1 MSRSEHS
8 INKSI
13 YVSHHI
19 TWCCTSALLISDP
32 THKTHKYKN
41 THMRRSKR
49 RRRRPRRGDKSKRR
63 PRRAD
68 KSIELHPIRYRT
80 VTSGAGARGHHS
92 LDTNRQVASLVA
104 TEFGKVRSSELAVEE
119 SIELCILRRLL
130 AIRDLQPVGLQ
141 TVARCQGKKVS
152 RNDGDGG
159 ESTYRIPRLLNE
171 YLSQADHL
179 RVILKSLGKV
189 DHFIRSILLVAI
201 LACSEKGR
209 ECGLRNWV
217 ALASTASFNL

>member
-1 MSRSEHS
+1 M
-8 INKSI
+8 
-13 YVSHHI
+13 V
-19 TWCCTSALLISDP
+19 
-32 THKTHKYKN
+32 KN
-41 THMRRSKR
+41 
-49 RRRRPRRGDKSKRR
+49 
-63 PRRAD
+63 
-68 KSIELHPIRYRT
+68 
-80 VTSGAGARGHHS
+80 GAGPRGHHRA
-92 LDTNRQVASLVA
+92 DIKRQVASLVA
-104 TEFGKVRSSELAVEE
+104 TEIGRLPRRGDKGIELHPIRYRMVKSGAGPCGHHSADIKRQVASLVATELGKVRSSELAVEE
-119 SIELCILRRLL
+119 SVELCILRRLL

-152 RNDGDGG
+152 GNDGDGG

-201 LACSEKGR
+201 LACSEKGC